1 MARPRKRV
9 DTIEV
14 LRLRLAGFSWPQ
26 IARLMALGQGT
37 VYRAYREAI
46 EALQPFQNPKAAKL
60 RVVANLPADPGRL
73 RDQNHPDADGLSCN
87 GSVA

>member
-46 EALQPFQNPKAAKL
+46 EALQPFQNHKAAKL
-60 RVVANLPADPGRL
+60 RGVADLVRTIL
-73 RDQNHPDADGLSCN
+73 RSKNPNEGASYEHES
-87 GSVA
+87 